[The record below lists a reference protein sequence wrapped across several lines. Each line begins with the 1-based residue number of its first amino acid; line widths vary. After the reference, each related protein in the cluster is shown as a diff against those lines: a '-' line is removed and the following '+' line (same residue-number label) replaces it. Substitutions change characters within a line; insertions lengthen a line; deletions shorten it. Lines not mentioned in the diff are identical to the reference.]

1 MNKFEKFADNATRFF
16 TKQTNKEIF
25 TYRNIMEYQ
34 DGGYV
39 LTNRITDTNL
49 RGMVTNMDD
58 NDSEGFRDFVYK
70 QWGIKLNDRGEI
82 MK

>member
-1 MNKFEKFADNATRFF
+1 
-16 TKQTNKEIF
+16 
-25 TYRNIMEYQ
+25 MEYQ

-58 NDSEGFRDFVYK
+58 NDSEGFSDFVYK